1 MKKPKPKAAAKA
13 FTGRPSKYKTDYCLL
28 VVAHM
33 KQGLS
38 FESFAAVIGVN
49 QDTLH
54 EWAKVHTE
62 FSEAKKEAYSHSL
75 LFYERMGVAIMA
87 GKMPKANVTAWIF
100 NMKNRF
106 KWRDMHAVEDVNV
119 TREFERELTEAL
131 TEMNDERKKK

>member
-1 MKKPKPKAAAKA
+1 MKKPKLKTV
-13 FTGRPSKYKTDYCLL
+13 TGRPSKYKPEFCAQ
-28 VVAHM
+28 VASHM

-54 EWAKVHTE
+54 EWAKVQPE

-87 GKMPKANVTAWIF
+87 GKMPKANVAAWIF

-106 KWRDMHAVEDVNV
+106 KWRDLHAIEDVNE
-119 TREFERELTEAL
+119 TREYERALQEAL
-131 TEMNDERKKK
+131 TEMKKERK